1 MNVLGM
7 FDINFWPTSD
17 MLTSSDSNI
26 DLVIYIY
33 LYVVVNVVDL
43 LHKNNR

>member
-7 FDINFWPTSD
+7 FDINFWPMYD
-17 MLTSSDSNI
+17 KPTSSDSNI